1 PDMTVEGADVNQ
13 PPQPQAEQSTPSK
26 PRQHIG
32 VALIGPPGSGKGA
45 QSRRLAERFGL
56 CHVDIGAV
64 LRGMSN
70 NGSVKLQTE
79 QGRLVDDKLVSDLVS
94 RDLDRPQCSAGFVLD
109 GFPRTIGQAER
120 LDSMLAER
128 SRQLDAVVQLDLSPE
143 LAAERVTG
151 RLYHLPSGRVYHHRF
166 SPPKRPGHDNETGE
180 PLAMRPDDFPD
191 VMQRRLASHF
201 ESSAPVLQRYERLG
215 LLKRIDASRPANSV
229 WQTLLRLFPGD

>member
-1 PDMTVEGADVNQ
+1 MLT
-13 PPQPQAEQSTPSK
+13 
-26 PRQHIG
+26 
-32 VALIGPPGSGKGA
+32 
-45 QSRRLAERFGL
+45 SRRSLRLNSRHPFKAAAAHRRSPDRAARLRERSSIPPASETIRPL
-56 CHVDIGAV
+56 P
-64 LRGMSN
+64 RGHWSRFARMSN

-128 SRQLDAVVQLDLSPE
+128 SRQLDAVVQLDLSPSW
-143 LAAERVTG
+143 R
-151 RLYHLPSGRVYHHRF
+151 PSD
-166 SPPKRPGHDNETGE
+166 PPKRPGHDNETGE

-215 LLKRIDASRPANSV
+215 LLSESMPAG
-229 WQTLLRLFPGD
+229 RLILF